1 MKVCI
6 LLNLR
11 TLKLIT
17 LAWDCFGELEY
28 YAAYDPDPVNTLLT
42 MSLLKPIE
50 YLIEYLPQLKNQI
63 QNQVKNHTKPKGENN
78 VT

>member
-1 MKVCI
+1 M

-17 LAWDCFGELEY
+17 LAWDCFAELEY

-50 YLIEYLPQLKNQI
+50 YLIEYLPLLRNYIKR
-63 QNQVKNHTKPKGENN
+63 KGVNN
-78 VT
+78 VP